1 MAQPF
6 LQSIGVAIAPTKD
19 GRICEYFRSTFYL
32 GKRIQQILVFLNL
45 GFFPFA
51 FDDICIHLIY
61 HDILKTITCMHA
73 FYTVTYTY
81 INSLNTRGQVSI
93 FKTLETRSAQSSAAN
108 FICWVEN
115 SKIKNLRCGFCGY
128 FFMRVTKN

>member
-1 MAQPF
+1 M
-6 LQSIGVAIAPTKD
+6 AIAPTKD

-51 FDDICIHLIY
+51 FEDICIHHIY

-81 INSLNTRGQVSI
+81 IDSFNPRGQVSI
-93 FKTLETRSAQSSAAN
+93 FKTLEMRSAQSLAAKLMN
-108 FICWVEN
+108 V
-115 SKIKNLRCGFCGY
+115 SKIRKS
-128 FFMRVTKN
+128 KI